1 MRKDAAIDASPALDR
16 LRAIASTVREAD
28 EVAARKVLSPEE
40 MKVFLQANRNFGT
53 ASEVA
58 PGYQNSVRSAER
70 PPDNSARYE
79 SRRVGRLLPAALAG
93 AGAGSAPGLYT
104 GNLPLAAAGALMGAT
119 AGGVAKT
126 VTEAHP
132 TMTRAYDW
140 LGRGLQGVQG
150 PPVNVDPRTAA
161 LIAYLR
167 SITAPPETSDAP

>member
-1 MRKDAAIDASPALDR
+1 
-16 LRAIASTVREAD
+16 
-28 EVAARKVLSPEE
+28 
-40 MKVFLQANRNFGT
+40 
-53 ASEVA
+53 
-58 PGYQNSVRSAER
+58 
-70 PPDNSARYE
+70 
-79 SRRVGRLLPAALAG
+79 
-93 AGAGSAPGLYT
+93 
-104 GNLPLAAAGALMGAT
+104 MGAT